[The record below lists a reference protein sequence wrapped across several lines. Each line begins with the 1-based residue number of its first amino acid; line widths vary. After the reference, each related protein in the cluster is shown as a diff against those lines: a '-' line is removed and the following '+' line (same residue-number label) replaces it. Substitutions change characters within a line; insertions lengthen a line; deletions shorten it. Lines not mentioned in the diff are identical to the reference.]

1 MTKEKTIL
9 YKQAYVEL
17 YSMLKKLPKEQ
28 YDKIP
33 NKFIE
38 YIDNEKDENYIFK
51 YDNSIPLLEQNYM
64 IETKAL
70 IVKLYEKYI
79 AEDNEKDFWNKYDKI
94 CNNLIEDEKR
104 KKYDVSNIFENNK
117 IINKKEDENV
127 RNLPI
132 EIKHKSIFEKFI
144 NFIKSIFKK

>member
-9 YKQAYVEL
+9 YKRAYVEL

-38 YIDNEKDENYIFK
+38 YIDNEKDDNYIFK

-79 AEDNEKDFWNKYDKI
+79 AEDNEKDFWDKYDKI

-104 KKYDVSNIFENNK
+104 KKYDVSKIFENNK
-117 IINKKEDENV
+117 IINKKENENV
-127 RNLPI
+127 CNLPI
-132 EIKHKSIFEKFI
+132 EIKHKSIFERFI
-144 NFIKSIFKK
+144 NFIKSMFKK

>member
-38 YIDNEKDENYIFK
+38 HIDNEKDDNYIFK

-70 IVKLYEKYI
+70 IVKLYEKYL
-79 AEDNEKDFWNKYDKI
+79 A
-94 CNNLIEDEKR
+94 
-104 KKYDVSNIFENNK
+104 
-117 IINKKEDENV
+117 
-127 RNLPI
+127 
-132 EIKHKSIFEKFI
+132 
-144 NFIKSIFKK
+144 